1 MAGEREAQPAQ
12 PRDLLKQRPAATTQ
26 SYTAQ
31 PRQATE
37 QLLVCCCVSSA
48 TPSGNPTKHSLMGA
62 TSSRAEHPGDCDHP
76 HRRILTG
83 TVTGFLGSS
92 LSLTGLA
99 SACAELRTPLRGVRL
114 RVNATP
120 WPRLAGT
127 CCTSAPGPR
136 ASVLPAVD
144 LSQWPQLPPP
154 RRARRPG
161 PPAGAGTGLPVPRGG
176 ALTRSPRSPIAPP
189 PARAPCRKVKMNF

>member
-37 QLLVCCCVSSA
+37 QLLVCCCVCVSV
-48 TPSGNPTKHSLMGA
+48 PLGNPTKHSLMVVP
-62 TSSRAEHPGDCDHP
+62 EHPGDCDHP

-83 TVTGFLGSS
+83 TLTGFLGSS

-99 SACAELRTPLRGVRL
+99 SARAELGTPLRGAPQRHTMAPTCWHML
-114 RVNATP
+114 HFR
-120 WPRLAGT
+120 AGVPGL
-127 CCTSAPGPR
+127 SA
-136 ASVLPAVD
+136 AS
-144 LSQWPQLPPP
+144 S
-154 RRARRPG
+154 
-161 PPAGAGTGLPVPRGG
+161 
-176 ALTRSPRSPIAPP
+176 
-189 PARAPCRKVKMNF
+189 